1 MESKEINNMAKPT
14 KPTKQQID
22 LAIGVVIGHIL
33 YEAMHDLDLMIIDDS
48 LRWITIHP
56 NGKQHKGRACKI
68 DSETGQIKGGNLPH
82 NFYNKPLKQAF
93 EQADNSEDNHYF
105 ALQSTDLPKTQKGNA
120 RSSIKPQKLSLAEL
134 RAANIQGEQI
144 LKANPLPRCFKDKY
158 EGINYLKNLM
168 PNTRHIIE
176 DLPVNVIYSL
186 AKGLYYFGHY
196 FPFILV
202 RGVDEINEYQLKV
215 ALYESQAKQRKQV
228 INELLS
234 NSQNNS
240 LLIAQTKQTTERINN
255 SLKGLSKQDV
265 DALLQDEDIDFG
277 LNDTERNLDG
287 SLKEIAYKEL
297 TKHLLLANFNKSKK
311 QAFKKKGLIVNK
323 PQHLSNKVAA
333 CFNDNDGT
341 ISLNGLYYGYES
353 ARNIQCLYNSKVQK
367 GWTFE
372 LSSDFNPHIAIFIHE
387 LVHAID
393 YQLEIS
399 QSKTVI
405 EEFNSFMTE
414 MHDSKEAS
422 YAYSNICEYVAQN
435 VSEAITAK
443 YKSIKAKKL
452 LRYVLAMI
460 NCK

>member
-1 MESKEINNMAKPT
+1 M
-14 KPTKQQID
+14 
-22 LAIGVVIGHIL
+22 
-33 YEAMHDLDLMIIDDS
+33 
-48 LRWITIHP
+48 
-56 NGKQHKGRACKI
+56 
-68 DSETGQIKGGNLPH
+68 
-82 NFYNKPLKQAF
+82 
-93 EQADNSEDNHYF
+93 
-105 ALQSTDLPKTQKGNA
+105 
-120 RSSIKPQKLSLAEL
+120 
-134 RAANIQGEQI
+134 
-144 LKANPLPRCFKDKY
+144 
-158 EGINYLKNLM
+158 
-168 PNTRHIIE
+168 
-176 DLPVNVIYSL
+176 
-186 AKGLYYFGHY
+186 
-196 FPFILV
+196 
-202 RGVDEINEYQLKV
+202 
-215 ALYESQAKQRKQV
+215 

-311 QAFKKKGLIVNK
+311 QAFKKKGLIVSK
-323 PQHLSNKVAA
+323 PQHLSNNVAA

-353 ARNIQCLYNSKVQK
+353 ARKIQCLYNSKVQK

-443 YKSIKAKKL
+443 EL
-452 LRYVLAMI
+452 
-460 NCK
+460 